1 MYTFFRFQRQK
12 QDKIV
17 QIVNYF
23 MFYSIFWAKIIQTL
37 KYLLYLCGRKS
48 KKGKIIQKTFNSYNQ
63 LFNHFYL
70 CLSFNF
76 SERRQRH
83 LPLRL

>member
-17 QIVNYF
+17 QIINYF

-37 KYLLYLCGRKS
+37 QYLSYLCGRKFI
-48 KKGKIIQKTFNSYNQ
+48 KGKNILTQ
-63 LFNHFYL
+63 
-70 CLSFNF
+70 
-76 SERRQRH
+76 
-83 LPLRL
+83 